1 MRTRCSAPPKYREFA
16 AASAQVRRPQ
26 CYPFSAWSCRE
37 KPGTEH
43 LSLYQAAAGDDR
55 DGCSQERDHK
65 DRWQNVP
72 EEQMFRLDDELT
84 AQLIDALEKLET
96 SHPDSTE
103 ERDATSQIYR
113 IGRRARR

>member
-1 MRTRCSAPPKYREFA
+1 
-16 AASAQVRRPQ
+16 
-26 CYPFSAWSCRE
+26 
-37 KPGTEH
+37 
-43 LSLYQAAAGDDR
+43 
-55 DGCSQERDHK
+55 
-65 DRWQNVP
+65 VP